1 MMTVARIVELR
12 RLSTSSASVTMP
24 AVELAWLFETQ
35 DQMKLALRALF
46 ETHVAIDPPARGPC
60 QECLAAIIAL
70 ARIGDASG

>member
-12 RLSTSSASVTMP
+12 GLSASDTPVTLP
-24 AVELAWLFETQ
+24 ATELAWLFETQ
-35 DQMKLALRALF
+35 DQTKLALRGLF

-70 ARIGDASG
+70 ARIEDASG